1 MAYYNEN
8 TIKTIL
14 INEIDNLSEMLGVTV
29 QYDYEMEHLTY
40 SALVELRDELKTKL
54 VNQDNEIEVQMRE

>member
-8 TIKTIL
+8 TVKTIL

-29 QYDYEMEHLTY
+29 QYDYEMKHLTY
-40 SALVELRDELKTKL
+40 IALVELRDELKTKL

>member
-14 INEIDNLSEMLGVTV
+14 INEIDNLSEILGVTI

-40 SALVELRDELKTKL
+40 SALVELRNELKTKL
-54 VNQDNEIEVQMRE
+54 VN